1 MYKNDKIGLN
11 EYFKR
16 LLQNS
21 TSENDTDIDSD
32 DLNKEKLFFQ
42 IKI

>member
-1 MYKNDKIGLN
+1 MYKNDKIGFDD
-11 EYFKR
+11 YFKR

-32 DLNKEKLFFQ
+32 DLYKQKESILPD
-42 IKI
+42 

>member
-1 MYKNDKIGLN
+1 MYKNDKIGLDD
-11 EYFKR
+11 YFKR

-32 DLNKEKLFFQ
+32 DLYKQKESILPD
-42 IKI
+42 